1 MAKRIGFNPL
11 ILLGDNP
18 GDDNVIGGGTGQGA
32 LNPFPM
38 SYSDWKTS
46 GFQEGYD
53 INHDGVFDHEEY
65 GYWWEACNFTY
76 EQWIACGNTA
86 EQWAEYFGNP
96 EP

>member
-1 MAKRIGFNPL
+1 MKKNYTFNPL
-11 ILLGDNP
+11 VRPAVLLS
-18 GDDNVIGGGTGQGA
+18 GDDTVIGGGTGQGA

-53 INHDGVFDHEEY
+53 FNQDGAFDLEEY
-65 GYWWEACNFTY
+65 AYWWDDCNFTY

-86 EQWAEYFGNP
+86 EQWAEYFP
-96 EP
+96 

>member
-11 ILLGDNP
+11 ILLGGTP

-38 SYSDWKTS
+38 SYSDWTTS

-53 INHDGVFDHEEY
+53 FDGDGYEMEEY
-65 GYWWEACNFTY
+65 AAWWDDCHFTY
-76 EQWIACGNTA
+76 EQWIACGNSA
-86 EQWAEYFGNP
+86 EQWAQYFGQP
-96 EP
+96 